1 MAPLSI
7 GHYCNWNLAS
17 VNQYLKDHGSVGASK
32 NDDTNNII
40 VVGVLEAMADYPTSY
55 ASLVVQWEESGG
67 DKNQGNLTPSKFSDF
82 SIDDNDGDDYAGDD
96 ASVTNAKPNKDDNEI
111 IYLITKLVADLAI
124 SELEDIGFDAQFLE
138 TDNEVTTHRLD
149 QDFILTSQLE
159 IFDPYGSG
167 FSAFHKGSCFKVYH
181 KPL

>member
-40 VVGVLEAMADYPTSY
+40 VVGVMEAMADYPTSY

-96 ASVTNAKPNKDDNEI
+96 AGVTNAKPNKDDNEI
-111 IYLITKLVADLAI
+111 IYLIRCHNYSSSFRFSVI
-124 SELEDIGFDAQFLE
+124 P
-138 TDNEVTTHRLD
+138 
-149 QDFILTSQLE
+149 LTR
-159 IFDPYGSG
+159 
-167 FSAFHKGSCFKVYH
+167 C
-181 KPL
+181 